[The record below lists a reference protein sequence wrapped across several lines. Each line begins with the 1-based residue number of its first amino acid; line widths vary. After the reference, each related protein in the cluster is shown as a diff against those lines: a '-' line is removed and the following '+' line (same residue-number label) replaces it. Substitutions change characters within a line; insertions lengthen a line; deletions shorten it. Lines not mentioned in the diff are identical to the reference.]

1 MSLSK
6 KLSTPKLDF
15 LFADTSFDKL
25 MQHRIINVLLVCSNY
40 DAFMLEE
47 DGRIDEQIFTE
58 YVSLNLRYPPKFT
71 QVSTRE
77 EAFEYLNERPY
88 DLIIMMLSI
97 DKHDTIGIANEIKS
111 KHQDIPIVLLT
122 HFTRKVTEKI
132 ENENLTS
139 IDYVFCWL
147 NNSSLL
153 MAIVKLLEDKMN
165 AEQDINNIG
174 TQCIILVEDS
184 IRYYSSYLP
193 NIYRIL
199 LQQSETLTTDGLN
212 HHQKTMRK
220 RGRPKMLL
228 ASNLEDAI
236 DLYEKYQHNLLG
248 IISDISFK
256 NNGVQDPTAGIKFC
270 KIVKEKD
277 ASIPFVLQS
286 SDIEHRET
294 ANKLGAH
301 FLDKYSKTLIPE
313 LTEYLKEQFLF
324 GDFLFKDPKTN
335 KIINKASDLKSLQ
348 QVIMQIPD
356 ESVIFHA
363 SNNHFSKWLKTRSMF
378 SLARLM
384 EKQKCSDFD
393 NIFLT
398 KKFIFETIARYR
410 VTKSRGQIAKFDKDK
425 FDNYIVFS
433 RIGDGSL
440 GGKARGLAFIDTI
453 LKRNKIINKF
463 DDVVITIPNTV
474 VICTD
479 VFDEFMNKNNL
490 YKVALSDISDEEILN
505 HFISGKLPKR
515 VLSELRSYVE
525 NTQKPIA
532 VRSSSLLEDSFY
544 QPFAGIYSTYLIP
557 NNDPDPI
564 TRRRELYHAIKSVWA
579 SVFYKESKAYMT
591 ATSSMIDEEKM
602 GVVLQEVTGTDYG
615 SLYYPSLSG
624 VARSHN
630 FYPIEAEN
638 SKDGVAN
645 IAFGLGK
652 TIVDG
657 GTTLRFSPK
666 YPKKIIQ
673 LSSTEYAIKDAQK
686 EFYAINLGAKS
697 YKPNVDEGANLL
709 KLPIANAEND
719 QALHMAISVL
729 NRQNYTLSP
738 GSNENGLRVVTF
750 DNILKYNSF
759 PLADILSNLLETG
772 EKEMS
777 CPVEIEFAVNF
788 NVPKGEPKQFNFL
801 QIRPIVHGS
810 ESIEL
815 NLNEIKESETIL
827 ISKKCL
833 GNGSFT
839 DIYDFIYVKPD
850 SFDASKTQQIA
861 DEIGII
867 NNKLISEKRKCI
879 LVGPGRWGSSD
890 PWLGIPVKW
899 SQISG
904 AQLITESGLN
914 NFRIEPSQGTH
925 FFQNLTS
932 LGMGYFTINPYIND
946 GFYDI
951 TYLDSNS
958 CIFENQFIRHIRFE
972 NPLQIKIDGRKGIG
986 VIFKP

>member
-1 MSLSK
+1 MIIK
-6 KLSTPKLDF
+6 KQSNQNLDYI
-15 LFADTSFDKL
+15 FADTSFEKL

-58 YVSLNLRYPPKFT
+58 YVSLNLRYPPKFM

-77 EAFEYLNERPY
+77 EALIQLNERSY

-97 DKHDTIGIANEIKS
+97 DKHDTIGIANDIKS
-111 KHQDIPIVLLT
+111 KHAEIPIVLLT

-132 ENENLTS
+132 ENENLKS

-165 AEQDINNIG
+165 AENDINQIG

-199 LQQSETLTTDGLN
+199 LQQSEALTADGLN

-220 RGRPKMLL
+220 RGRPKLLL

-236 DLYEKYQHNLLG
+236 TLYNKYKSNLLG

-256 NNGVQDPTAGIKFC
+256 NHGTQDERAGIKFC
-270 KIVKEKD
+270 ELVMSQD
-277 ASIPFVLQS
+277 TSIPFVLQS

-294 ANKLGAH
+294 AQKLGAH

-324 GDFLFKDPKTN
+324 GDFLFRDPKTN
-335 KIINKASDLKSLQ
+335 KVINKASDLKALQ

-356 ESVIFHA
+356 DSVAFHA
-363 SNNHFSKWLKTRSMF
+363 NNNHFSKWLKTRSMF

-384 EKQKCSDFD
+384 EPRKCDDYESVYAMKKSMFD
-393 NIFLT
+393 
-398 KKFIFETIARYR
+398 TIAGYR

-425 FDNYIVFS
+425 FDNYVVFS

-453 LKRNKIINKF
+453 LKKNSIINKF
-463 DDVVITIPNTV
+463 DDVLITIPNTV
-474 VICTD
+474 VVCTD
-479 VFDEFMNKNNL
+479 VFDEFMQKNNL
-490 YKVALSDISDEEILN
+490 YKIALSDINDEEILN

-515 VLSELRSYVE
+515 VLSDLRSYVD
-525 NTQKPIA
+525 NVKKPIA

-557 NNDPDPI
+557 NNDEDTI
-564 TRRRELYHAIKSVWA
+564 ARRRELYNAIKSVWA
-579 SVFYKESKAYMT
+579 SVFFKESKAYMA

-615 SLYYPSLSG
+615 NIYYPSLSG
-624 VARSHN
+624 VARSYN

-638 SKDGVAN
+638 SRDGVAN

-666 YPKKIIQ
+666 HPKKIVQ

-686 EFYAINLGAKS
+686 EFYAINLEHKT
-697 YKPNVDEGANLL
+697 YKPNIDEGANLL
-709 KLPIANAEND
+709 KIPIANAEND
-719 QALHMAISVL
+719 QALHMAVSVL
-729 NRQNYTLSP
+729 DRQNNTLQP
-738 GSNENGLRVVTF
+738 GSREKGLRVLTF

-759 PLADILSNLLETG
+759 PLAEVLTNLLETG
-772 EKEMS
+772 EREMN
-777 CPVEIEFAVNF
+777 CPVEIEFAVDF
-788 NVPKGEPKQFNFL
+788 NVPKGEPKLFNFL

-810 ESIEL
+810 ESIDI
-815 NLNEIKESETIL
+815 NLSEVNESETIL

-833 GNGSFT
+833 GNGSFN
-839 DIYDFIYVKPD
+839 DIYDFVYVKPE
-850 SFDASKTQQIA
+850 SFDASKTQLIA
-861 DEIGII
+861 DEIGNI
-867 NNKLISEKRKCI
+867 NQELIKNKRKYI

-890 PWLGIPVKW
+890 PWLGVPVKW

-932 LGMGYFTINPYIND
+932 LGMGYFTINPFIKD
-946 GFYDI
+946 GHYDI
-951 TYLDSNS
+951 DFLNAQN
-958 CIFENQFIRHIRFE
+958 CIFENQFIRHVRFDS
-972 NPLQIKIDGRKGIG
+972 PLNIKIDGRKGLGI
-986 VIFKP
+986 IFKP